1 MSVSFR
7 WIAARMPDRVRA
19 GVLLCLLLC
28 VSATAVVAQS
38 PGLTTIDDLREG
50 EGITEAQVRDYVR
63 LRVQTHDMQERYKAN
78 ASEYDDVIK
87 AFYQE
92 RNAHLRE
99 NGYSGEA
106 FDRLEERI
114 IGADAA
120 MERIEEM
127 DATKAERDAELKE
140 MLQSPYLTD
149 EQKATMRDQFARQ
162 DSLERSMLAKF
173 ESDWPAVRPYRET
186 LDHLTSYVAGNRSDT
201 PSVDSV
207 D

>member
-1 MSVSFR
+1 
-7 WIAARMPDRVRA
+7 
-19 GVLLCLLLC
+19 LC

-78 ASEYDDVIK
+78 ASQYDDVIK

-92 RNAHLRE
+92 RNAFLRE
-99 NGYSGEA
+99 NGYTGEA
-106 FDRLEERI
+106 FDRLEERV

-120 MERIEEM
+120 MDRIEEM
-127 DATKAERDAELKE
+127 DATKAKRDAELEE

-149 EQKATMRDQFARQ
+149 EQKATMRDQFARR
-162 DSLERSMLAKF
+162 DSLERSIF
-173 ESDWPAVRPYRET
+173 TQSEPDWPAVRPYRET
-186 LDHLTSYVAGNRSDT
+186 LDHLTSYVAGNRSDA
-201 PSVDSV
+201 PSVD
-207 D
+207 